1 MRIII
6 DIDGKEIRPVYTP
19 PKSEKAE
26 PSTKEDGLKLRLLN
40 QDTLQEDE
48 KAALEG
54 EIVLHVRKM
63 LKKGKKKE
71 VFKLLKDI
79 KDSMSTE
86 LRDLLSEEIK
96 LM

>member
-6 DIDGKEIRPVYTP
+6 DIDGKEIRPVYNP
-19 PKSEKAE
+19 PKSKKTK
-26 PSTKEDGLKLRLLN
+26 PSTEEDGLKLRLLN

-63 LKKGKKKE
+63 LKKKKKKE
-71 VFKLLKDI
+71 VFTLLKDI

>member
-6 DIDGKEIRPVYTP
+6 DIDGKEIRPVYNP
-19 PKSEKAE
+19 PKSKKTE

-71 VFKLLKDI
+71 VFTLLKDI

>member
-6 DIDGKEIRPVYTP
+6 DIDGKEIKPVYTP

-26 PSTKEDGLKLRLLN
+26 PSTEEDGLKLRLLN